1 MTGYNVLLKAHFRA
15 AFRDRTTLFFTF
27 AFPLVF
33 IVVFGLLNSGKT
45 LPDGRHYIDYIAPG
59 VMSWGIGN
67 GAVFGVAYTLVLWRR
82 SDVLRL
88 VRMTPTPALSV
99 LASRLVLVLGVGL
112 AQALLFLG
120 VAVLPVF
127 GLTLTATGAVLALP
141 VVLLGALAFFAIGVL
156 VGTVAK
162 TPDAVAAI
170 ANCIM
175 VPMAFLSGSFFPM
188 SESPHWLQVFSRVL
202 PLRYMNEGITN
213 VLAGSHGAASLALPC
228 AGLVA
233 FATVLG
239 ALALRTFS
247 WGDEA

>member
-1 MTGYNVLLKAHFRA
+1 MTGYSVLLKAHFRA
-15 AFRDRTTLFFTF
+15 AVRDRTTLFFTF

-33 IVVFGLLNSGKT
+33 IVVFGLINGGTS

-59 VMSWGIGN
+59 VMAWGIGN

-88 VRMTPTPALSV
+88 VRMTPAPARSV

-112 AQALLFLG
+112 TQAVLFLG

-127 GLTLTATGAVLALP
+127 GLTLTASGVALALP
-141 VVLLGALAFFAIGVL
+141 VVLLGTLAFFAIGVL

-162 TPDAVAAI
+162 SPDAVAAI

-188 SESPHWLQVFSRVL
+188 SQSPRWLQLFSRVL

-213 VLAGSHGAASLALPC
+213 VLAGTHGVTSLAVPC
-228 AGLVA
+228 AGLVL
-233 FATVLG
+233 FSVVLG

-247 WGDEA
+247 WGSEA